1 MRVQACTVARR
12 GAPYPRRR
20 LCSRGFLS
28 GTHLNIGYLCHSSSA
43 QQNLCMPKFCSTE
56 QSSKHLRSG
65 SALLQTTKF
74 SRSAGVCIYQ
84 HGNDSSSEDDSLI
97 IFTFT
102 AERGTRYH
110 FRPDQG
116 VHPVPTQ
123 SRCAVEFFCIHPF
136 FCSLCR
142 VRRRRLALAEE
153 EEEKD

>member
-1 MRVQACTVARR
+1 MRVQACTVVRR
-12 GAPYPRRR
+12 GAPDPRRR

-84 HGNDSSSEDDSLI
+84 HGNDSS
-97 IFTFT
+97 F
-102 AERGTRYH
+102 RGRLVNHFYYH
-110 FRPDQG
+110 LRRDQG
-116 VHPVPTQ
+116 VHAVPTQ
-123 SRCAVEFFCIHPF
+123 SRCAVDFFCIHPF